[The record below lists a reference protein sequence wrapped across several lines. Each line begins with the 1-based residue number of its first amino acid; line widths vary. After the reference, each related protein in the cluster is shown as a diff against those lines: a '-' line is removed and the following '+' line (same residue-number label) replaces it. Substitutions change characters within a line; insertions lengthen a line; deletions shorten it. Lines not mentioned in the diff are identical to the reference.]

1 MTDEN
6 IKLLDELAKRFGIVI
21 DWTSE
26 NVMPYLEDLFNRF
39 ITYNIA
45 VDVFC
50 IILLFA
56 MIWFD
61 VWFVKK
67 SYQMYGED
75 RDNIFFETFHFSGRN
90 ATLLWIATSIIVI
103 IVSLVTTILGLT
115 ALIEI
120 PKLIFIPEMFMVDW
134 LNVHI
139 G

>member
-1 MTDEN
+1 MTDEI

-39 ITYNIA
+39 ITYHIVA
-45 VDVFC
+45 DVFC

-56 MIWFD
+56 MICFDIWFI
-61 VWFVKK
+61 KK
-67 SYQMYGED
+67 SYKMYEED
-75 RDNIFFETFHFSGRN
+75 GDNIFFENFHFGKD
-90 ATLLWIATSIIVI
+90 ATTLWIATLVIVI
-103 IVSLVTTILGLT
+103 IVSIVSLILGLT

-120 PKLIFIPEMFMVDW
+120 PKLIFIPEVFVIDW
-134 LNVHI
+134 LNTNI

>member
-39 ITYNIA
+39 ITYHIV
-45 VDVFC
+45 VDVFY

-61 VWFVKK
+61 VWFIKK
-67 SYQMYGED
+67 SYKMYEED
-75 RDNIFFETFHFSGRN
+75 GDNIFFENPYFRRD
-90 ATLLWIATSIIVI
+90 ATPLYMITSVIVA
-103 IVSLVTTILGLT
+103 IVSLIGIMLGVFVL
-115 ALIEI
+115 LEI
-120 PKLIFIPEMFMVDW
+120 TKLLFIPEVFMIDW
-134 LNVHI
+134 LNVHV